1 MDQENK
7 INNLEKKIN
16 SLEKKILDL
25 ELIISNNSIKNFD
38 NFDNFDNFNINDEVN
53 LDNEIVNRSIDLFIT
68 PPVVSRQHA
77 FSNQNNAT
85 STSSSLNNDL

>member
-7 INNLEKKIN
+7 INNLEEKIN

-38 NFDNFDNFNINDEVN
+38 NFDNFNINDEVN
-53 LDNEIVNRSIDLFIT
+53 LDNEIVNRSI
-68 PPVVSRQHA
+68 PPSISRQYA
-77 FSNQNNAT
+77 FSNQINGT

>member
-38 NFDNFDNFNINDEVN
+38 NFNININDEVN
-53 LDNEIVNRSIDLFIT
+53 LDNEIVNRSIDLFIA
-68 PPVVSRQHA
+68 PPPVSRQHA
-77 FSNQNNAT
+77 FSNQINAT
-85 STSSSLNNDL
+85 SLSLNNDL

>member
-38 NFDNFDNFNINDEVN
+38 NFNINDEVN
-53 LDNEIVNRSIDLFIT
+53 LDNEIVNRSIDLFIDI
-68 PPVVSRQHA
+68 PLVSRQHA
-77 FSNQNNAT
+77 FSNQINAT

>member
-25 ELIISNNSIKNFD
+25 ELIISSNSIK

-53 LDNEIVNRSIDLFIT
+53 LDNEIVNRSIDLFT
-68 PPVVSRQHA
+68 SPPLVSRQHA
-77 FSNQNNAT
+77 FSNQINAT

>member
-38 NFDNFDNFNINDEVN
+38 NFNINDEVN
-53 LDNEIVNRSIDLFIT
+53 LDNEIVNRSIDLFIS
-68 PPVVSRQHA
+68 PPPVSRQPA
-77 FSNQNNAT
+77 FSNQIT
-85 STSSSLNNDL
+85 STTSSASLNNDL

>member
-7 INNLEKKIN
+7 INNLEEKIN

-38 NFDNFDNFNINDEVN
+38 NFDNFNINDEVN
-53 LDNEIVNRSIDLFIT
+53 LDNEIVNRSIDLFIS
-68 PPVVSRQHA
+68 PPPVSRQPA
-77 FSNQNNAT
+77 FSNQIT
-85 STSSSLNNDL
+85 STTSSTSLNNDL

>member
-38 NFDNFDNFNINDEVN
+38 NFNINDEVN
-53 LDNEIVNRSIDLFIT
+53 LDNEIVNRSIDLFIS
-68 PPVVSRQHA
+68 PPPVSRQHA
-77 FSNQNNAT
+77 FSNQIT
-85 STSSSLNNDL
+85 STTTSTSLNNDL

>member
-38 NFDNFDNFNINDEVN
+38 NFNINEEVN
-53 LDNEIVNRSIDLFIT
+53 LDNEIVNRSIDLFT
-68 PPVVSRQHA
+68 SPPLVLRQHA
-77 FSNQNNAT
+77 FSNQINAT
-85 STSSSLNNDL
+85 STSSSLSLNNDL